1 MAVRNAY
8 VLSEV
13 IKTQVNG
20 GQVIA
25 IAGNFETL
33 VADDILSKYRLCK
46 VGADWVPL
54 SIEINCDAITG
65 ATDMNLGL
73 YDTLENGGTVKDY
86 DCFMD
91 GADISG
97 GKALGSE
104 QNGLATL
111 GIDEIGDQMYEH
123 AGDSAPT
130 PDGMYDLVL
139 TADSEIAAAAT
150 IAIRCLFAKAA

>member
-33 VADDILSKYRLCK
+33 AADDILSKYRICK
-46 VGADWVPL
+46 VGADWTPL
-54 SIEINCDAITG
+54 RIDINCDAIAG

-73 YDTLENGGTVKDY
+73 YDTLENGGAVKDY

-91 GADISG
+91 GADINA

-111 GIDEIGDQMYEH
+111 PVDEIGDQMYEQ

-139 TADSEIAAAAT
+139 TADSEITAAGT
-150 IAIRCLFAKAA
+150 IAFRMVFAKAA